1 MKGILVALGP
11 LKNTIRLNLSRETI
25 EQVQQT
31 ADIVE
36 VVGDFVSLKKKG
48 QYMMAC
54 CPFHN
59 EKSPSFSVTPSKGI
73 YHCFGCGKSG
83 DSIQF
88 IMDHETFTF
97 GEAIVYLA
105 NKYNIEI
112 AEYGNK
118 DEDVQLKTERESIQI
133 ALQYAADHFKQN
145 LWETEEGK
153 SIGLSYFR
161 ERGFI
166 DPILKKFDLGYSL
179 DEWDGLLKRAVADQY
194 QPDILL
200 KAGLVL
206 QRDNAN
212 DTTQVKYYDRFRG
225 RVMFPI
231 HSVAGKVI
239 GFGARILSKEKNQ
252 PKYLNSPET
261 EVYHKSKVLYGLF
274 QAKAAIRKLDE
285 CFLVEGY
292 TDVIS
297 MHQGGIEHV
306 VASSGTALTEDQ
318 IKLVRRYTPNITLVY
333 DGDNAGMKA
342 ALRGVDLILE
352 QEMNVSIVV
361 LPDQEDPDSFVRK
374 KGGDG
379 FQAFVQEHKKD
390 FITFKAS
397 LLSEEAGRDPYKKAA
412 VIKDIVES
420 ITRVK
425 DGIKRAVFFR
435 ECSRLLDV
443 DEQVL
448 ISEYNKFIYSSKQKG
463 QQGQHAPDFS
473 EEYLPEHIDAKQHE
487 SFDYSAELIKNQEE
501 AMLRLLLN
509 YFNESM
515 GEDLTL
521 GNYIIQELE
530 DISFQIPVFSSIF
543 QEMQAMVTRGERV
556 ESAHFIQHPDSSISK
571 ESIRLMSNTHAVSE
585 NWEKFQIIVPTDLD
599 LLSTLTPR
607 SVLRFKRVAVKCMMD
622 EIMLKIKDEKEEKA
636 IMDLQVQ
643 VMELR
648 KISGQINDL
657 LGIVVG

>member
-194 QPDILL
+194 QPDVLL

-473 EEYLPEHIDAKQHE
+473 EGYLPEHIDAKQHE

-556 ESAHFIQHPDSSISK
+556 ESSHFIQHADSSISK

-585 NWEKFQIIVPTDLD
+585 NWQKFQIIVPTDLD

>member
-1 MKGILVALGP
+1 M
-11 LKNTIRLNLSRETI
+11 NLSRETI
-25 EQVQQT
+25 EQVQQA

-48 QYMMAC
+48 HYMMAC

-97 GEAIVYLA
+97 SEAIVYLA

-112 AEYGNK
+112 VEYGNK
-118 DEDVQLKTERESIQI
+118 EEDVQLKTERESIQI
-133 ALQYAADHFKQN
+133 ALQYAAAHYVQN
-145 LWETEEGK
+145 LWETDEGK

-166 DPILKKFDLGYSL
+166 DPVVKKFELGYSL
-179 DEWDGLLKRAVADQY
+179 DEWEGLLKKAKADQF
-194 QPDILL
+194 QPEILQ

-212 DTTQVKYYDRFRG
+212 DSSQVKLYDRFRG

-239 GFGARILSKEKNQ
+239 GFGARILSKDKNQ

-318 IKLVRRYTPNITLVY
+318 IKLVRRYTPNITLLY

-379 FQAFVQEHKKD
+379 FLSFVQEHKKD

-448 ISEYNKFIYSSKQKG
+448 ISEYNKFVYTARQKG
-463 QQGQHAPDFS
+463 SNLQQEALEEMIPTLEEEKIHQSYDHA
-473 EEYLPEHIDAKQHE
+473 
-487 SFDYSAELIKNQEE
+487 AEMVKGQEE
-501 AMLRLLLN
+501 AILKLLLN
-509 YFNESM
+509 YFNEPM
-515 GEDLTL
+515 GEGLTL
-521 GNYIIQELE
+521 GAYILHELE
-530 DISFQIPVFSSIF
+530 DISFQIPVYSTMV
-543 QEMQAMVTRGERV
+543 QEMIDIVNRGEKV
-556 ESAHFIQHPDSSISK
+556 ESTYFIQHTDSTVSK
-571 ESIRLMSNTHAVSE
+571 EAIRLLSATHAVSA
-585 NWEKFQIIVPTDLD
+585 NWEKFQILVPSDLEM
-599 LLSTLTPR
+599 LSTITPR

-622 EIMLKIKDEKEEKA
+622 EIMLKIKDESDENA
-636 IMDLQVQ
+636 LMDLLVQ
-643 VMELR
+643 VKELK
-648 KISGQINDL
+648 KISDQINGL

>member
-1 MKGILVALGP
+1 M
-11 LKNTIRLNLSRETI
+11 NLSRETI
-25 EQVQQT
+25 EQVQQA

-48 QYMMAC
+48 HYMMAC

-112 AEYGNK
+112 VDYGNK
-118 DEDVQLKTERESIQI
+118 EEDVLLKTERESIQI
-133 ALQYAADHFKQN
+133 ALQYAKDHYVHN
-145 LWETEEGK
+145 LWETDEGK

-166 DPILKKFDLGYSL
+166 DPIVKKFELGYSL
-179 DEWDGLLKRAVADQY
+179 DEWEGLLKKAVADQY
-194 QPDILL
+194 QPEVLQ
-200 KAGLVL
+200 KAGLIL

-212 DTTQVKYYDRFRG
+212 DSTQVKFYDRFRG

-239 GFGARILSKEKNQ
+239 GFGARMLGKEKNQ

-261 EVYHKSKVLYGLF
+261 EVYHKGKVLYGLF
-274 QAKAAIRKLDE
+274 QAKVAIRKLDE

-292 TDVIS
+292 TDVTS

-374 KGGDG
+374 KGGEG
-379 FQAFVQEHKKD
+379 FLSYVKEHKKD

-425 DGIKRAVFFR
+425 DSIKRAVFFR

-448 ISEYNKFIYSSKQKG
+448 ISEYNKFVYTNRQKG
-463 QQGQHAPDFS
+463 QQSQQEQLVD
-473 EEYLPEHIDAKQHE
+473 YLPELEEEKVHQA
-487 SFDYSAELIKNQEE
+487 FDYSAELVKNQEE
-501 AMLRLLLN
+501 AILKLLLN
-509 YFNESM
+509 YFNEPMREGLS
-515 GEDLTL
+515 L
-521 GNYIIQELE
+521 GAYILHELE
-530 DISFQIPVFSSIF
+530 DISFQIPVYSSIV
-543 QEMQAMVTRGERV
+543 QEMIDIVGRGEKV
-556 ESAHFIQHPDSSISK
+556 DSTYFIQHADTMVSR
-571 ESIRLMSNTHAVSE
+571 EAIRLLSATHAVSS

-599 LLSTLTPR
+599 MLSTITPR
-607 SVLRFKRVAVKCMMD
+607 SVLRFKRVAIRCMMD
-622 EIMLKIKDEKEEKA
+622 EIMAKIKEEKEEQA
-636 IMDLQVQ
+636 L
-643 VMELR
+643 MELLTQVKELK
-648 KISGQINDL
+648 KISDQINGL

>member
-1 MKGILVALGP
+1 M
-11 LKNTIRLNLSRETI
+11 NLSRETI
-25 EQVQQT
+25 EQVQQA

-48 QYMMAC
+48 HYMMAC

-105 NKYNIEI
+105 HKYNIEI
-112 AEYGNK
+112 VEYGNK
-118 DEDVQLKTERESIQI
+118 EEDVQLKTERESIQI
-133 ALQYAADHFKQN
+133 ALQYAKDHYVHN
-145 LWETEEGK
+145 LWETDEGK

-166 DPILKKFDLGYSL
+166 DPIVKKFELGYSL
-179 DEWDGLLKRAVADQY
+179 DEWEGLLKKAVSDQY
-194 QPDILL
+194 QPEVLQ
-200 KAGLVL
+200 KAGLIL
-206 QRDNAN
+206 QRENAN
-212 DTTQVKYYDRFRG
+212 DSTQVKFYDRFRG

-239 GFGARILSKEKNQ
+239 GFGARMLGKEKNQ

-261 EVYHKSKVLYGLF
+261 EVYHKGKVLYGLF
-274 QAKAAIRKLDE
+274 QAKVAIRKLDE

-292 TDVIS
+292 TDVTS

-379 FQAFVQEHKKD
+379 FLAYVKEHKKD

-448 ISEYNKFIYSSKQKG
+448 ISEYNKFVYTSRQKG
-463 QQGQHAPDFS
+463 QQSPQEQLVD
-473 EEYLPEHIDAKQHE
+473 YLPELEEEKVHQAY
-487 SFDYSAELIKNQEE
+487 DYSAELIKNQEE
-501 AMLRLLLN
+501 AILKLLLN
-509 YFNESM
+509 YFNEPM
-515 GEDLTL
+515 GEGLSL
-521 GNYIIQELE
+521 GAYILHELE
-530 DISFQIPVFSSIF
+530 DISFQVPVFGSIV
-543 QEMQAMVTRGERV
+543 QEMVDLVAKGEKV
-556 ESAHFIQHPDSSISK
+556 ESTYFIQHPDTQLSR
-571 ESIRLMSNTHAVSE
+571 ESIRLLSATHAVSP

-599 LLSTLTPR
+599 MLSTITPR
-607 SVLRFKRVAVKCMMD
+607 SVLQFKKGAIKRMMD
-622 EIMLKIKDEKEEKA
+622 EMMLKIKDESDEQA
-636 IMDLQVQ
+636 L
-643 VMELR
+643 MELLR
-648 KISGQINDL
+648 QVKELKKISDQINGL